1 MLEIDSSALLA
12 AATDLARVHQIFSG
26 IGEARDQTLIPSSV
40 EMMLPPLESFEEQA
54 KILGA
59 SLAVIA
65 SQRLRVALSEEPC
78 RLTVGV
84 STQRL
89 HEVESRFA
97 DHLIEIK
104 MLALTSQDAV
114 LLQSADELIEI
125 EGFSVAFP
133 SAAFEVEEASKCIA
147 MGRHTASVFHSM
159 RMLEIAIKALAKR
172 LGIEDP
178 TKPAEKNWAFILNS
192 IRKRIDELWP
202 PKGRVSESE
211 GAAFEAMYAHLD
223 AI

>member
-133 SAAFEVEEASKCIA
+133 SAAFEVEEDRKST
-147 MGRHTASVFHSM
+147 R
-159 RMLEIAIKALAKR
+159 
-172 LGIEDP
+172 
-178 TKPAEKNWAFILNS
+178 LNS
-192 IRKRIDELWP
+192 
-202 PKGRVSESE
+202 S
-211 GAAFEAMYAHLD
+211 H
-223 AI
+223 